1 MSNIIAIC
9 GAKRSGKDVLAKHLV
24 ATRGFKKLSFA
35 EPLKKV
41 VKELFNFNDIQVGI
55 DEENAVGDEKEIID
69 ERWGISPRKALQF
82 FGTEIMQHAIDE
94 LIPNTNRGFLADILI
109 SRISGNSCDSCDS
122 YVISDL
128 RFLHEY
134 NKLKSSVKVGKIR
147 SLIIVKISRPAVNIS
162 EVAGGVRCVGG
173 AGGAGGVRDT
183 HISENE
189 FIDIPC
195 DVEIIND
202 GSISDLKDLFDIYY
216 DSREGIALIE
226 DANM

>member
-82 FGTEIMQHAIDE
+82 FGTEIMQHAINE
-94 LIPNTNRGFLADILI
+94 LIPNTNKGFLADILL
-109 SRISGNSCDSCDS
+109 SRISGNSCDS
-122 YVISDL
+122 YVISDM

-134 NKLKSSVKVGKIR
+134 NKLKSSTKVR
-147 SLIIVKISRPAVNIS
+147 SLIVVKISRPAVNIS
-162 EVAGGVRCVGG
+162 EGM
-173 AGGAGGVRDT
+173 RDA

-189 FIDIPC
+189 YIDIPY

-202 GSISDLKDLFDIYY
+202 GAISDLTDLFDIYY

-226 DANM
+226 GANM

>member
-35 EPLKKV
+35 EPLKKA

-55 DEENAVGDEKEIID
+55 DEDNAVGDEKEIID

-94 LIPNTNRGFLADILI
+94 LIPNTNKGFLADILL
-109 SRISGNSCDSCDS
+109 SRISGNSCDS
-122 YVISDL
+122 YVISDM

-134 NKLKSSVKVGKIR
+134 NKLKSSVEVGKSC
-147 SLIIVKISRPAVNIS
+147 SLIVVKISRPAVNIS
-162 EVAGGVRCVGG
+162 EVAGG
-173 AGGAGGVRDT
+173 AGGVRDA

-189 FIDIPC
+189 YIDIPY

-202 GSISDLKDLFDIYY
+202 GAISDLTDLFDIYY

-226 DANM
+226 GANM

>member
-35 EPLKKV
+35 EPLKKAV
-41 VKELFNFNDIQVGI
+41 RELFNFNDIQVGI
-55 DEENAVGDEKEIID
+55 DEDNAVGDEKEIID

-94 LIPNTNRGFLADILI
+94 LIPNTNRGFLADILL
-109 SRISGNSCDSCDS
+109 SRISCDSCDS
-122 YVISDL
+122 YVISDM

-134 NKLKSSVKVGKIR
+134 NKLKSSAKIR
-147 SLIIVKISRPAVNIS
+147 SLIIVKISRPSINIVES
-162 EVAGGVRCVGG
+162 
-173 AGGAGGVRDT
+173 AGGVRDT

-189 FIDIPC
+189 YIDIPY

-202 GSISDLKDLFDIYY
+202 GSISDLTDLFDIYY

-226 DANM
+226 DANK

>member
-35 EPLKKV
+35 EPLKKAV
-41 VKELFNFNDIQVGI
+41 RELFNFNDIQVGI
-55 DEENAVGDEKEIID
+55 DEENAVGDEKDIID

-82 FGTEIMQHAIDE
+82 FGTEIMQHSINE
-94 LIPNTNRGFLADILI
+94 LIPNTNRGFFADILL
-109 SRISGNSCDSCDS
+109 SRISGNSCDS
-122 YVISDL
+122 YVISDM

-134 NKLKSSVKVGKIR
+134 NKLKSLTKAR
-147 SLIIVKISRPAVNIS
+147 DACSLIVVKISRPSINIA
-162 EVAGGVRCVGG
+162 EVK
-173 AGGAGGVRDT
+173 RDS

-189 FIDIPC
+189 YIDIPY

-202 GSISDLKDLFDIYY
+202 GAISDLTDLFDIYY

-226 DANM
+226 DANK

>member
-35 EPLKKV
+35 EPLKKA

-55 DEENAVGDEKEIID
+55 DEDNAVGDEKEIID

-82 FGTEIMQHAIDE
+82 FGTEIMQHAINE
-94 LIPNTNRGFLADILI
+94 LIPNTNKGFLADILL
-109 SRISGNSCDSCDS
+109 SRISGNSCDS
-122 YVISDL
+122 YVISDM

-134 NKLKSSVKVGKIR
+134 NKLKSSVEVGKSY
-147 SLIIVKISRPAVNIS
+147 SLIVVKISRPAVNIS
-162 EVAGGVRCVGG
+162 EVAGG
-173 AGGAGGVRDT
+173 AGGVRDA

-189 FIDIPC
+189 YIDIPY

-202 GSISDLKDLFDIYY
+202 GAISDLTDLFDIYY

-226 DANM
+226 GANM

>member
-9 GAKRSGKDVLAKHLV
+9 GAKRSGKDVLAKYLV

-35 EPLKKV
+35 EPLKKAV
-41 VKELFNFNDIQVGI
+41 RELFNFNDIQVGI
-55 DEENAVGDEKEIID
+55 DEDNAVGDEKEIID

-82 FGTEIMQHAIDE
+82 FGTEIMQHSINE
-94 LIPNTNRGFLADILI
+94 LIPNTNRCFLADILL
-109 SRISGNSCDSCDS
+109 SRISCDSCDS

-134 NKLKSSVKVGKIR
+134 NKLKSSAKIR
-147 SLIIVKISRPAVNIS
+147 SLIIVKISRPSINIV
-162 EVAGGVRCVGG
+162 EGAGG

-189 FIDIPC
+189 YIDIPY

-202 GSISDLKDLFDIYY
+202 GAISDLTDLFDIYY

-226 DANM
+226 DANK

>member
-1 MSNIIAIC
+1 M
-9 GAKRSGKDVLAKHLV
+9 LAKHLV

-82 FGTEIMQHAIDE
+82 FGTEIMQHAINE
-94 LIPNTNRGFLADILI
+94 LIPNTNKGFLADILL
-109 SRISGNSCDSCDS
+109 SRISGNSCDS
-122 YVISDL
+122 YVISDM

-134 NKLKSSVKVGKIR
+134 NKLKSSVEVGKSC
-147 SLIIVKISRPAVNIS
+147 SLIVVKISRPAVNIS
-162 EVAGGVRCVGG
+162 EVAGG
-173 AGGAGGVRDT
+173 AGGVRDS

-189 FIDIPC
+189 YIDIPY

-202 GSISDLKDLFDIYY
+202 GAISDLTDLFDIYY

-226 DANM
+226 GANM

>member
-35 EPLKKV
+35 EPLKKAV
-41 VKELFNFNDIQVGI
+41 RELFNFNDIQVGI
-55 DEENAVGDEKEIID
+55 DEENAVGNEKDIID

-82 FGTEIMQHAIDE
+82 FGTEIMQHSINE
-94 LIPNTNRGFLADILI
+94 LIPNTNRGFLADILL
-109 SRISGNSCDSCDS
+109 SRISGNSCDS
-122 YVISDL
+122 YVISDM

-134 NKLKSSVKVGKIR
+134 NKLKSLTKAR
-147 SLIIVKISRPAVNIS
+147 DACSLIVVKISRPAVNIS
-162 EVAGGVRCVGG
+162 EVK
-173 AGGAGGVRDT
+173 RDT

-189 FIDIPC
+189 YIDIPY

-202 GSISDLKDLFDIYY
+202 GAISDLTDLFDIYY

-226 DANM
+226 DANK

>member
-35 EPLKKV
+35 EPLKKAV
-41 VKELFNFNDIQVGI
+41 RELFNFNDIQVGI
-55 DEENAVGDEKEIID
+55 DEENAVGDEKDIID

-82 FGTEIMQHAIDE
+82 FGTEIMQHSINE
-94 LIPNTNRGFLADILI
+94 LIPNTNRGFFADILL
-109 SRISGNSCDSCDS
+109 SRISGNSCDS
-122 YVISDL
+122 YVISDM

-134 NKLKSSVKVGKIR
+134 NKLKSLTKAR
-147 SLIIVKISRPAVNIS
+147 DACSLIVVKISRPSINIA
-162 EVAGGVRCVGG
+162 EVAGG
-173 AGGAGGVRDT
+173 AGGAGGTRDT

-189 FIDIPC
+189 YIDIPY

-202 GSISDLKDLFDIYY
+202 GAISDLTDLFDIYY

-226 DANM
+226 DANK

>member
-82 FGTEIMQHAIDE
+82 FGTEIMQHAINE
-94 LIPNTNRGFLADILI
+94 LIPNTNKGFLADILL
-109 SRISGNSCDSCDS
+109 SRISGNSCDS
-122 YVISDL
+122 YVISDM

-134 NKLKSSVKVGKIR
+134 NKLKSSVEVGKSC
-147 SLIIVKISRPAVNIS
+147 SLIVVKISRPAVNIS
-162 EVAGGVRCVGG
+162 EVAGVAGV
-173 AGGAGGVRDT
+173 AGGVRDA

-189 FIDIPC
+189 YIDIPY

-202 GSISDLKDLFDIYY
+202 GAISDLTDLFDIYY

-226 DANM
+226 GANM

>member
-35 EPLKKV
+35 EPLKKA

-55 DEENAVGDEKEIID
+55 DEDNAVGDEKEIID

-82 FGTEIMQHAIDE
+82 FGTEIMQHAINE
-94 LIPNTNRGFLADILI
+94 LIPNTNKGFLADILL
-109 SRISGNSCDSCDS
+109 SRISGNSCDS
-122 YVISDL
+122 YVISDM

-134 NKLKSSVKVGKIR
+134 NKLKSSVEVGKSC
-147 SLIIVKISRPAVNIS
+147 SLIVVKISRPVVNIS
-162 EVAGGVRCVGG
+162 EVAGG
-173 AGGAGGVRDT
+173 AGGVRDS

-189 FIDIPC
+189 YIDIPY

-202 GSISDLKDLFDIYY
+202 GAISDLTDLFDIYY

-226 DANM
+226 GANM

>member
-9 GAKRSGKDVLAKHLV
+9 GAKRSGKDVLAKYLV

-35 EPLKKV
+35 EPLKKA

-55 DEENAVGDEKEIID
+55 DEENAVGNEKDIID

-94 LIPNTNRGFLADILI
+94 LVPNTNRGFLADILL
-109 SRISGNSCDSCDS
+109 SRISGNSCDS
-122 YVISDL
+122 YVISDM

-134 NKLKSSVKVGKIR
+134 NKLKSSAKAREVR
-147 SLIIVKISRPAVNIS
+147 SLIVVKISRPSINIA
-162 EVAGGVRCVGG
+162 EG
-173 AGGAGGVRDT
+173 AGGSRDT

-189 FIDIPC
+189 YIDIPY

-202 GSISDLKDLFDIYY
+202 GAISDLTDLFDIYY

>member
-35 EPLKKV
+35 EPLKKA

-55 DEENAVGDEKEIID
+55 DEDNAVGDEKEIID

-82 FGTEIMQHAIDE
+82 FGTEIMQHAINE
-94 LIPNTNRGFLADILI
+94 LIPNTNKGFLADILL
-109 SRISGNSCDSCDS
+109 SRISGNSCDS
-122 YVISDL
+122 YVISDM

-134 NKLKSSVKVGKIR
+134 NKLKSSVEVGKSC
-147 SLIIVKISRPAVNIS
+147 SLIVVKISRPAVNIS
-162 EVAGGVRCVGG
+162 EVAGVAGV
-173 AGGAGGVRDT
+173 AGGVRDA

-189 FIDIPC
+189 YIDIPY

-202 GSISDLKDLFDIYY
+202 GAISDLTDLFDIYY

-226 DANM
+226 GANM

>member
-35 EPLKKV
+35 EPLKKA

-55 DEENAVGDEKEIID
+55 DEDNAVGDEKEIID

-94 LIPNTNRGFLADILI
+94 LIPNTNKGFLADILL
-109 SRISGNSCDSCDS
+109 SRISGNSCDS
-122 YVISDL
+122 YVISDM

-134 NKLKSSVKVGKIR
+134 NKLKSLTKAR
-147 SLIIVKISRPAVNIS
+147 DACSLIVVKISRPVVNIS
-162 EVAGGVRCVGG
+162 EVAGGTGCT
-173 AGGAGGVRDT
+173 RDT

-189 FIDIPC
+189 YIDIPY

-202 GSISDLKDLFDIYY
+202 GAISDLTDLFDIYY